1 MLIMKKKI
9 QEHIEFIYQYFTKP
23 RKVGAIMPS
32 SKYLARNIVE
42 FIDFSKNNLRIVE
55 YGPGTGPFT
64 ERIIRKLKE
73 GDKLILIEQN
83 SKFVRILK
91 EKYSQCTQLV
101 IVEESVINV
110 AEILNSEKVDE
121 VDYIISG
128 IPFSSLPK
136 KATLDIMEKTKN
148 IMRDKSLFI
157 TFQYSTLKL
166 NTFRKYFKILSKK
179 FVFRNVPSAY
189 IICMKKR

>member
-1 MLIMKKKI
+1 MLIMKKKV

-73 GDKLILIEQN
+73 GYKLIIIEQI
-83 SKFVRILK
+83 FQ
-91 EKYSQCTQLV
+91 EK
-101 IVEESVINV
+101 
-110 AEILNSEKVDE
+110 
-121 VDYIISG
+121 
-128 IPFSSLPK
+128 
-136 KATLDIMEKTKN
+136 
-148 IMRDKSLFI
+148 
-157 TFQYSTLKL
+157 KL
-166 NTFRKYFKILSKK
+166 L
-179 FVFRNVPSAY
+179 
-189 IICMKKR
+189 